1 MLTVVE
7 LKLLWS
13 ILHTTN
19 KGNHYGP
26 NCVPQN
32 SKTETVATISRE
44 KALEIAK
51 TKLVDTNANDEEA
64 VLRMVA
70 GSAKQMGIKIE
81 GVDPVVHKNGK
92 KK

>member
-32 SKTETVATISRE
+32 SY
-44 KALEIAK
+44 AK
-51 TKLVDTNANDEEA
+51 TLTSNVTIFGERAYKEV
-64 VLRMVA
+64 
-70 GSAKQMGIKIE
+70 IK
-81 GVDPVVHKNGK
+81 VT
-92 KK
+92 